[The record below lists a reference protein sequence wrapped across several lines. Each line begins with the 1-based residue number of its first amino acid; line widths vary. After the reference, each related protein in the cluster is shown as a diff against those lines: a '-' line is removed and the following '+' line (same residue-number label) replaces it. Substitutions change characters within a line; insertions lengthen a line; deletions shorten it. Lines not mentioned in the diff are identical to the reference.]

1 MELPDKL
8 LKTVKQFSRLPG
20 VGEKTALRQSLIMT
34 KWNKE
39 DLVAFAES
47 IKGLAELNHCDKC
60 GMFCDGRICTI
71 CSDYS
76 RGHAKTLCVVESVT
90 DLLAIERSGNFK
102 GKFHILFGVLNPL
115 MGIGPDELKLDYL
128 ISRVKEEEIEEIILA
143 VNPSVEGDATCSYI
157 KQMLPQN
164 INVDRIGFGIPMGGS
179 LEFVDS
185 LTITKALENRR
196 HL

>member
-1 MELPDKL
+1 MDLPEKL
-8 LKTVKQFSRLPG
+8 LKTVRQFSRLPG

-39 DLVAFAES
+39 DLVAFAEA
-47 IKGLAELNHCDKC
+47 IKGLSELNHCEKC
-60 GMFCDGRICTI
+60 GMFCDDKLCKICM
-71 CSDYS
+71 DYS
-76 RGHAKTLCVVESVT
+76 RSSSKTICVVESVT
-90 DLLAIERSGNFK
+90 DCLAIERSGNFK

-115 MGIGPDELKLDYL
+115 MGIGPDELNLDYF
-128 ISRVKEEEIEEIILA
+128 ISRVKNEEIEEVILA
-143 VNPSVEGDATCSYI
+143 VNPSVEGDATCAYI
-157 KQMLPQN
+157 KQALPQT

>member
-1 MELPDKL
+1 MELPEKL

-34 KWNKE
+34 KWSKE
-39 DLVAFAES
+39 DLIAFSDA
-47 IKGLAELNHCDKC
+47 IKSLAELNHCKKC
-60 GMFCDGRICTI
+60 GMFCDDELCKICMDSSRTHSKTI
-71 CSDYS
+71 
-76 RGHAKTLCVVESVT
+76 CVVESVT
-90 DLLAIERSGNFK
+90 DCLAIERSGNFR

-115 MGIGPDELKLDYL
+115 LGIGPDELKLDHL
-128 ISRVKEEEIEEIILA
+128 IQRVAEEEIDELILA
-143 VNPSVEGDATCSYI
+143 VNPSVEGDATCAYI
-157 KQMLPQN
+157 KQMLPEN
-164 INVDRIGFGIPMGGS
+164 VRVDRIGFGIPMGGS

>member
-1 MELPDKL
+1 MELPEKL

-39 DLVAFAES
+39 DL
-47 IKGLAELNHCDKC
+47 LADLNHCEKC
-60 GMFCDGRICTI
+60 GMFCDDRLCKICM
-71 CSDYS
+71 DYNRS
-76 RGHAKTLCVVESVT
+76 SAKTLCVVESVT
-90 DLLAIERSGNFK
+90 DCLAIERSGNFK

-115 MGIGPDELKLDYL
+115 MGIGPDELKLDNL
-128 ISRVKEEEIEEIILA
+128 SDRVREEEIEEIILA

-157 KQMLPQN
+157 KQMLPAS
-164 INVDRIGFGIPMGGS
+164 ISVDRIGFGIPMGGS

>member
-1 MELPDKL
+1 MELPEKL

-39 DLVAFAES
+39 DLIAFAEA
-47 IKGLAELNHCDKC
+47 IKGLAELNHCQKC
-60 GMFCDGRICTI
+60 GMFCDDRLCKICT
-71 CSDYS
+71 DYGRVS
-76 RGHAKTLCVVESVT
+76 STTLCIVESVT
-90 DLLAIERSGNFK
+90 DCLAIERSGNFK

-115 MGIGPDELKLDYL
+115 MGIGPDELKLDSL
-128 ISRVKEEEIEEIILA
+128 ISRVSEEGIEEVILA

-157 KQMLPQN
+157 KQILPTT

-179 LEFVDS
+179 LEYVDS

>member
-1 MELPDKL
+1 MELPEKL
-8 LKTVKQFSRLPG
+8 LKVVKQFSRLPG

-39 DLVAFAES
+39 DLIAFAES
-47 IKGLAELNHCDKC
+47 IKGLAELNHCRKC
-60 GMFCDGRICTI
+60 GMFCDDWLCKICTDVHR
-71 CSDYS
+71 SQ
-76 RGHAKTLCVVESVT
+76 AKTMCVVESVT
-90 DLLAIERSGNFK
+90 DCLAIERSGNFR

-115 MGIGPDELKLDYL
+115 LGIGPDELKLDAL
-128 ISRVKEEEIEEIILA
+128 TERIKTEGVEEIILA
-143 VNPSVEGDATCSYI
+143 VNPSVEGDATCAYI
-157 KQMLPQN
+157 KQLLPST
-164 INVDRIGFGIPMGGS
+164 IKIDRIGFGIPMGGS

>member
-1 MELPDKL
+1 MDLPEKL
-8 LKTVKQFSRLPG
+8 LKTVRQFSRLPG

-39 DLVAFAES
+39 DLVAFAEA
-47 IKGLAELNHCDKC
+47 IKGLSELNHCEKC
-60 GMFCDGRICTI
+60 GMFCDDKLCKICM
-71 CSDYS
+71 DYS
-76 RGHAKTLCVVESVT
+76 RSSSKTICVVESVT
-90 DLLAIERSGNFK
+90 DCLAIERSGNFK

-115 MGIGPDELKLDYL
+115 MGIGPDELNLDYF
-128 ISRVKEEEIEEIILA
+128 ISRVKNEEIEEVILA
-143 VNPSVEGDATCSYI
+143 VNPSVEGDATCAYI
-157 KQMLPQN
+157 KQSLPQT
-164 INVDRIGFGIPMGGS
+164 ISVDRIGFGIPMGGS

>member
-1 MELPDKL
+1 MELPEKL

-39 DLVAFAES
+39 DLMAFADA
-47 IKGLAELNHCDKC
+47 IKSLSELNHCHKC
-60 GMFCDGRICTI
+60 GMFSDELLCKICLNQH
-71 CSDYS
+71 
-76 RGHAKTLCVVESVT
+76 RFNAKTICVVESVT
-90 DLLAIERSGNFK
+90 DCLAIERSGNFR

-115 MGIGPDELKLDYL
+115 LGIGPDELKLDNL
-128 ISRVKEEEIEEIILA
+128 IQRVLEEEVEELILA
-143 VNPSVEGDATCSYI
+143 VNPSVEGDATCAYI
-157 KQMLPQN
+157 KQMLPSHVS
-164 INVDRIGFGIPMGGS
+164 VDRIGFGIPMGGS

>member
-1 MELPDKL
+1 MDLPERL

-34 KWNKE
+34 RWNKE
-39 DLVAFAES
+39 DLMAFAES
-47 IKGLAELNHCDKC
+47 IKGLADLNHCEKC
-60 GMFCDGRICTI
+60 GMFSDGKLCKICA
-71 CSDYS
+71 DYS
-76 RGHAKTLCVVESVT
+76 RSSSRTICVVESVT
-90 DLLAIERSGNFK
+90 DYLAIERSGNFK
-102 GKFHILFGVLNPL
+102 GKYHILFGVLNPL
-115 MGIGPDELKLDYL
+115 MGIGPDELKLDNL
-128 ISRVKEEEIEEIILA
+128 LDRVREEEVEEVILA

-157 KQMLPQN
+157 KQMLPSTV
-164 INVDRIGFGIPMGGS
+164 NVDRIGFGIPMGGS

>member
-1 MELPDKL
+1 MELPEKL
-8 LKTVKQFSRLPG
+8 LRVVKQFSRLPG

-39 DLVAFAES
+39 DLIVFAEA
-47 IKGLAELNHCDKC
+47 IKSLSELNHCNKC
-60 GMFCDGRICTI
+60 GMFCDDLICKICLDHHRFQSKTI
-71 CSDYS
+71 CI
-76 RGHAKTLCVVESVT
+76 VESVT
-90 DLLAIERSGNFK
+90 DCLAIERSGNFR

-115 MGIGPDELKLDYL
+115 LGIGPDELKLDNL
-128 ISRVKEEEIEEIILA
+128 IKRVLDEEVEELILA
-143 VNPSVEGDATCSYI
+143 VNPSVEGDATCAYI
-157 KQMLPQN
+157 KQMLPN
-164 INVDRIGFGIPMGGS
+164 NVKVDRIGFGIPMGGS

>member
-1 MELPDKL
+1 MELPEKL

-20 VGEKTALRQSLIMT
+20 VGEKTALQQSLIMT

-39 DLVAFAES
+39 DLMAFADA
-47 IKGLAELNHCDKC
+47 IKCLSELNHCQKC
-60 GMFCDGRICTI
+60 GMFCDERLCKICLNEQRFQSKTI
-71 CSDYS
+71 
-76 RGHAKTLCVVESVT
+76 CVVESVT
-90 DLLAIERSGNFK
+90 DCLAIERSGNFR

-115 MGIGPDELKLDYL
+115 LGIGPDELKLDTL
-128 ISRVKEEEIEEIILA
+128 INRVSEEEVEELILA
-143 VNPSVEGDATCSYI
+143 VNPSVEGDATCAYI
-157 KQMLPQN
+157 KQMLPAHV
-164 INVDRIGFGIPMGGS
+164 NVDRIGFGIPMGGS